1 MKTNQ
6 VPEVW
11 SECFSQLLERA
22 ASCGSLNVGKICS
35 MESQAICQKKYV
47 QWKADCWKS
56 TNQAQPFP
64 LAWPRLGSRPRHDL
78 LQP

>member
-1 MKTNQ
+1 MNTNQ

-11 SECFSQLLERA
+11 SECFSQLSERA
-22 ASCGSLNVGKICS
+22 ASYGSLNVGKKYI
-35 MESQAICQKKYV
+35 QWKAICQKKYV

-64 LAWPRLGSRPRHDL
+64 LAWLRLGSRPRHDL